1 MEHIRKTIA
10 NAAGPIGII
19 SAVMGFIGDVLQPL
33 ANFAPWVALLSFIT
47 AAVAFA
53 GFYRLWRT
61 PGKDA
66 WEHPLLGVCVVA
78 SGFTIVFTLL
88 SFVFA
93 AGPERGYLADNIEP
107 IAQLQAQLLNLQEDV
122 TKIKETTQASATVV
136 AAQATRVGAQST
148 VVAAQATQVGAIA
161 TTQAQGFA
169 DMQAA
174 LAALQAG
181 KGQLINN
188 PQTPQDW
195 YANARLYQL
204 RGDTANAIKSYEGY
218 FAFGLEFVDP
228 YLEYVALQKA
238 TEGIARTRQ
247 LIGDLVLKKPD
258 SLTRPLIQITLLDAP
273 TERLQRLIALA
284 ARAPQYGPV
293 FDELGQEYDRALL
306 ATATGDL
313 IKKQAEAY
321 NTLFKLEEQ
330 QGFTRYYI
338 DKTVA
343 DKRLENARKM
353 AAAYATASTVIA
365 QTDVQVYYYPNG
377 VQFIV
382 ILTEQ
387 NVKQLLVSIDDPQP
401 KTDTGKTTVGSLT
414 VVNASV
420 GPVQLSIGEH
430 TFYMQY
436 IDANGT
442 PSKVLSKKIR
452 VDPISVNFTQQPP
465 DFSTGT
471 IPGVFTVGIVG
482 AEISELYK
490 YEYSIDSDKL
500 DQSMN
505 GAAMGAINVKG
516 LKQGEHTFYIRAT
529 AQNGKQ
535 TPIVKFAFTVK

>member
-1 MEHIRKTIA
+1 MEQLRKTITS
-10 NAAGPIGII
+10 AAAPVSII
-19 SAVMGFIGDVLQPL
+19 SAIMGFIGDVLQPL

-47 AAVAFA
+47 AAISFA
-53 GFYRLWRT
+53 AFYRLWRI

-66 WEHPLLGVCVVA
+66 WESPLLGVCVVA
-78 SGFTIVFTLL
+78 SAFTVVFTLL
-88 SFVFA
+88 SVVFA
-93 AGPERGYLADNIEP
+93 VGPDRGYLADNVEP
-107 IAQLQAQLLNLQEDV
+107 IAKLQAQLLNLQEDV
-122 TKIKETTQASATVV
+122 SKIKETTQASATVV
-136 AAQATRVGAQST
+136 ASS
-148 VVAAQATQVGAIA
+148 ATQVGAVA
-161 TTQAQGFA
+161 TAQARGFA

-174 LAALQAG
+174 LSALQAG

-247 LIGDLVLKKPD
+247 FIADLVLKKSD

-273 TERLQRLIALA
+273 AERVQRLMALA
-284 ARAPQYGPV
+284 TRAPQYGPV

-321 NTLFKLEEQ
+321 NALFKLETQ
-330 QGFTRYYI
+330 QSFTRYYI

-353 AAAYATASTVIA
+353 LAAYANASNIIG
-365 QTDVQVYYYPNG
+365 QTDVQVYYYPHG

-401 KTDTGKTTVGSLT
+401 KTDTGKTVAGALT
-414 VVNASV
+414 LVNPSI
-420 GPVQLSIGEH
+420 GPVPIPIGEH

-436 IDANGT
+436 VDANGT
-442 PSKVLSKKIR
+442 PSKVFSKKIR

-465 DFSTGT
+465 DFSSNT

-482 AEISELYK
+482 VEITELYK

-500 DQSMN
+500 DQTMD

-516 LKQGEHTFYIRAT
+516 LKQGEHTFNIRAT

-535 TPIVKFAFTVK
+535 TPIVKFGFTVK